1 MNKWVTA
8 AAFAQ
13 RGLAVAI
20 SPDVSGCTVKAAIE
34 SGLTGSAFRLVFAED
49 YGTAPAEYVGAVV
62 EVAGKKERLTFD
74 GETSFTVQPGQRVV
88 SDRVSLPVGAGEVI
102 TLWLSVGGNSSHS
115 ETTLEQK
122 HTAKGDFCW
131 EGFEAVPYKCPL
143 PGAPFTERLCGLKEL
158 QVEVPETANVG
169 SVAVFGDS
177 IAESAVW
184 IKPLQKK
191 VQAGNSRITLLNLG
205 IGGNRLLK
213 DTNVPMMMGI
223 NAFGK
228 AGLSRF
234 DSDVLS
240 LSGVKAVVI
249 AMGIND
255 ISQPGGMPAFSP
267 PMSELCSADEL
278 KAGLTELV
286 EKCRARGLA
295 VIGATITPFKG
306 FPTYNETTAKLRSEV
321 NNWILTCGLFDATLD
336 LGKLLGSAEDSEAMP
351 DVWQVGDHLH
361 PNPVGGAVA
370 VEQID
375 VQQLLRVVV

>member
-13 RGLAVAI
+13 RELATAI
-20 SPDVSGCTVKAAIE
+20 SPDVSGCTVKANIQ

-49 YGTAPAEYVGAVV
+49 YGKAPAQYVGAAV
-62 EVAGKKERLTFD
+62 EVAGKKARLTFA
-74 GETSFTVQPGQRVV
+74 GETSFTVCPGQRVI
-88 SDRVSLPVGAGEVI
+88 SDRVDLPIGSGEVV
-102 TLWLSVGGNSSHS
+102 TLWLSMGENSSHS
-115 ETTLEQK
+115 ETALEQQ

-158 QVEVPETANVG
+158 QVEVNETADVG
-169 SVAVFGDS
+169 SIAVFGDS

-184 IKPLQKK
+184 INPLQKRI
-191 VQAGNSRITLLNLG
+191 QAENSHVTLLNLG
-205 IGGNRLLK
+205 IGGNRLLR

-228 AGLSRF
+228 AGLKRL

-240 LSGVKAVVI
+240 LSGVKAVIV

-267 PMSELCSADEL
+267 PAGELCSVDEL
-278 KAGLTELV
+278 KAGLTEVV

-306 FPTYNETTAKLRSEV
+306 FPTYNEITAKLRNDINE
-321 NNWILTCGLFDATLD
+321 WILTGGLFDAALD
-336 LGKLLGSAEDSEAMP
+336 LGKLLGSMEDSEAMP
-351 DVWQVGDHLH
+351 DGWQVGDHLH
-361 PNPVGGAVA
+361 PNPVGGAIA
-370 VEQID
+370 AEGID
-375 VQQLLRVVV
+375 VVGLRSVLE

>member
-13 RGLAVAI
+13 RELATAI
-20 SPDVSGCTVKAAIE
+20 SPDVSGCTVKASVE

-49 YGTAPAEYVGAVV
+49 YGKAPAQYVGAAA
-62 EVAGKKERLTFD
+62 EVAGKKFRITVD
-74 GETSFTVQPGQRVV
+74 GEASFTVEPGQRVV
-88 SDRVSLPVGAGEVI
+88 SDRVPMPVGSGEVV
-102 TLWLSVGGNSSHS
+102 TLYLSMGEDPSHS

-122 HTAKGDFCW
+122 HTAKGDFCM

-158 QVEVPETANVG
+158 QVEVSESADVG
-169 SVAVFGDS
+169 SIAVFGDS

-184 IKPLQKK
+184 IKPLQKRI
-191 VQAGNSRITLLNLG
+191 QAENSRVTLLNLG
-205 IGGNRLLK
+205 IGGNRLLRE
-213 DTNVPMMMGI
+213 TNVPMMMGI

-228 AGLSRF
+228 AGIDRF
-234 DSDVLS
+234 GGDVLS

-267 PMSELCSADEL
+267 PMSELCSAEEL
-278 KAGLTELV
+278 RAGLTQLV
-286 EKCRARGLA
+286 ERCRARGLA

-321 NNWILTCGLFDATLD
+321 NEWIRTCGLFDAVLD
-336 LGKLLGSAEDSEAMP
+336 LGKLLGSPEDSEAMP
-351 DVWQVGDHLH
+351 PHWQVGDCLH
-361 PNPVGGAVA
+361 PNPVGGAA
-370 VEQID
+370 AAEQID
-375 VQQLLRVVV
+375 VSRLLSLI